1 MTLSRSVPRSHETA
15 GKCFADAEE
24 SEVNVV
30 KYIICCLVK
39 IFQGKRGEQKMTETS
54 NEALLMSLLEQI
66 RSLEEDRDRAVK
78 LANDLS
84 RKNAVI
90 GPTSLSSSAEFNI
103 TATQTLETMTG
114 TVLAELEE
122 IRLREEHRQNKLQ
135 ELKEPQQKTSE
146 NNSDD
151 IDLESCKT
159 MLEMSKKYY
168 GRLVSELQEE
178 RDSLQQKLTQQRNV
192 LLEKD
197 MKIAEMEMKLQHRK

>member
-1 MTLSRSVPRSHETA
+1 
-15 GKCFADAEE
+15 
-24 SEVNVV
+24 
-30 KYIICCLVK
+30 
-39 IFQGKRGEQKMTETS
+39 
-54 NEALLMSLLEQI
+54 MSLLEQI

-84 RKNAVI
+84 RKNALI
-90 GPTSLSSSAEFNI
+90 DPPSSSAESNI
-103 TATQTLETMTG
+103 LATQTLETMTE

-122 IRLREEHRQNKLQ
+122 IRLREEHRQDKLQ

-146 NNSDD
+146 NEGDD

-178 RDSLQQKLTQQRNV
+178 RDSLQQKVTQQRNV

-197 MKIAEMEMKLQHRK
+197 MKIAELEMKLQQRK